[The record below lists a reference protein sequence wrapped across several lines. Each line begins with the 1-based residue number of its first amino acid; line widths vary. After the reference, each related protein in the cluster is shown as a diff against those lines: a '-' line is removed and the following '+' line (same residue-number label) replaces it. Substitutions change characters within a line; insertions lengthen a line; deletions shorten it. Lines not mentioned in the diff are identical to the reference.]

1 MSQHAPPTAPRSEP
15 PDCGGYGDLE
25 EARRY
30 RYSDERERVGSD
42 GLPEYTD
49 DESKRPR
56 FNSGHGEQSEGTAR
70 SDSDVEKDVRERLEA
85 HPDIDAQQISLT
97 VENGEVTLA
106 GRVSDAKARSAVEEE
121 ARGVAGVQ
129 NVHNRLEIPGD

>member
-1 MSQHAPPTAPRSEP
+1 MSHHAPPTAPRGKP

-30 RYSDERERVGSD
+30 RYSDERERVGAD

-56 FNSGHGEQSEGTAR
+56 FNSGQGEESEAPAR
-70 SDSDVEKDVRERLEA
+70 SDRSVGEDVCERLEA
-85 HPDIDAQQISLT
+85 HPDIDARQISLN

-106 GRVSDAKARSAVEEE
+106 GRVSNAKIRSLVEEE
-121 ARGVAGVQ
+121 ARGVAGVR
-129 NVHNRLEIPGD
+129 NVHNRLELPDE